1 MSSTLIVLVNPDFSR
16 DNSVLFSGNLGRF
29 VPGHS
34 GHNLMQRPF
43 FTYDGPE
50 GQKLPL
56 FNAMTA
62 YLYFE
67 IFGKVTSMA
76 ATALPGRIDRYY
88 LSPGPDFGRVTA
100 SCVSQALGSV

>member
-1 MSSTLIVLVNPDFSR
+1 M
-16 DNSVLFSGNLGRF
+16 
-29 VPGHS
+29 H
-34 GHNLMQRPF
+34 RPF
-43 FTYDGPE
+43 FTFDGPE

-76 ATALPGRIDRYY
+76 ATVLPGRIERYII
-88 LSPGPDFGRVTA
+88 
-100 SCVSQALGSV
+100 